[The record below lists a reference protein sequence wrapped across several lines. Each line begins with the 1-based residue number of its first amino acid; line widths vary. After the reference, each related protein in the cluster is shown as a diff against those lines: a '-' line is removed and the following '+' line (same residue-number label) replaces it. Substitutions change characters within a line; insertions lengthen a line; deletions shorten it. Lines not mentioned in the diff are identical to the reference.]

1 MQFEIS
7 NAEINVIAMSMNSA
21 KSAIDGV
28 LANLQAQAQAN
39 EAAAAKQQQPTL
51 KAVPDSSAG

>member
-1 MQFEIS
+1 MQYEIS

-28 LANLQAQAQAN
+28 LANLQAQAQAQ
-39 EAAAAKQQQPTL
+39 EAAA
-51 KAVPDSSAG
+51 KAEKSAAVASIPAQSNQ